1 LFSNFTQSFKKI
13 RILHFNFTAKFTP
26 SGIKNQKLRIKNSPK
41 MPSQIP
47 IPAGL
52 TESFKSPQAETL
64 EMPNKNSKLYIGIP
78 RENSFQENRIA
89 LVPNAIRTL
98 TSRGHRIIIQSE
110 SGLRAGFTDQELS
123 EAGAEI
129 VHDKEQV
136 FKANILL
143 KVAPPSLEEI
153 ELCQPNQVLISP
165 IHLPTLTPDYIFRL
179 KNKRVIAM
187 AMEYIKDEAGA
198 YPFVRMM
205 SEMAGISAIQT
216 AAELLS
222 YKGNFG
228 MGSGMLL
235 GGISGIPPAK
245 VVILGSGVVAEFAAR
260 AAIGMGA
267 EVRVFDNNVRKLMR
281 LQHHIGQRLFTSTID
296 MEVLKNELSTADV
309 AIGAIHSEAGRTKMV
324 VSEDMVQGMKSGS
337 VIIDVSIDQG
347 GCFATSRVTTH
358 DKPTFVEHDVIHYC
372 VPNIAS
378 RVPHTGSMAFSNILT
393 PMLLLASGTKGLEQM
408 ILTSRGLQHG
418 VYVYKSCLTNHYLS
432 ERFNMKFT
440 ELQLILTTS
449 L

>member
-1 LFSNFTQSFKKI
+1 
-13 RILHFNFTAKFTP
+13 
-26 SGIKNQKLRIKNSPK
+26 

-52 TESFKSPQAETL
+52 TESFMSPQEETL
-64 EMPNKNSKLYIGIP
+64 ELPSKNSKLFVGIP
-78 RENSFQENRIA
+78 RESSFQENRIP
-89 LVPNAIRTL
+89 LVPSAIRTL
-98 TSRGHRIIIQSE
+98 TSRGHRILIQSDA
-110 SGLRAGFTDQELS
+110 GLRAGFSDNELS

-129 VHDKEQV
+129 VYDKEQV

-153 ELCQPNQVLISP
+153 DLCQPNQVLISP
-165 IHLPTLTPDYIFRL
+165 IHLPTLSPDYIFRL

-187 AMEYIKDEAGA
+187 AMEYIKDDAGA

-216 AAELLS
+216 ASELLS
-222 YKGNFG
+222 YKGDYG
-228 MGSGMLL
+228 LGKGMLL
-235 GGISGIPPAK
+235 GGISGIPPVK

-260 AAIGMGA
+260 AALGMGA

-281 LQHHIGQRLFTSTID
+281 LQHNIGQRLYTSTID
-296 MEVLKNELSTADV
+296 VEVLKAELSTADV
-309 AIGAIHSEAGRTKMV
+309 AIGAIHSEAGRTKMLV
-324 VSEDMVQGMKSGS
+324 GEDMVESMKSGS

-347 GCFATSRVTTH
+347 GCFATSRVTSH

-378 RVPHTGSMAFSNILT
+378 RVPHTGSMAFSNIIT
-393 PMLLLASGTKGLEQM
+393 PLLLLASGTRGLEQM
-408 ILTSRGLQHG
+408 ITTSKGLQHG

-432 ERFNMKFT
+432 ERFNMKYT
-440 ELQLILTTS
+440 DLQLILTS
-449 L
+449 NL